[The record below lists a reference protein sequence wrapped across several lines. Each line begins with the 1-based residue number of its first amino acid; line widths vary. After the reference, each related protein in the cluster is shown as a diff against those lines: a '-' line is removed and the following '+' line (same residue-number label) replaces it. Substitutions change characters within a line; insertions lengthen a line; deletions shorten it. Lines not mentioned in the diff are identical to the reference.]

1 MDMVENVRD
10 LVIGS
15 FELLSSQTA
24 IKTNNSMRTL
34 TFATV
39 ITGILAVI
47 AGVLGMNFDAPFFK
61 TQTMGFVVA
70 AGAMLVLAGAA
81 LWLGRRRA
89 WY

>member
-1 MDMVENVRD
+1 MDMVENARD
-10 LVIGS
+10 LVVGS

-47 AGVLGMNFDAPFFK
+47 PYLE
-61 TQTMGFVVA
+61 
-70 AGAMLVLAGAA
+70 
-81 LWLGRRRA
+81 
-89 WY
+89 